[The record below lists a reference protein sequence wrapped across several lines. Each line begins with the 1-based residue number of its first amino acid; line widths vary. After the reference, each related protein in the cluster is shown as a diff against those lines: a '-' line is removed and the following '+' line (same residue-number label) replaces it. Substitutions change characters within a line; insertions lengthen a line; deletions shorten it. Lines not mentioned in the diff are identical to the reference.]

1 MDTDSFT
8 IFIIAEEIYVDIA
21 EDVEIRFITEIM
33 QLKDHYL
40 DKKIKSISINEG
52 WIRWKSNDRV
62 CCLESK
68 KTFSYLVDDDD
79 QNKKAKAKKT
89 KVP

>member
-1 MDTDSFT
+1 MNTDSFT
-8 IFIIAEEIYVDIA
+8 IFIIVEEIYVDIA

-52 WIRWKSNDRV
+52 GIRWKNHNKL
-62 CCLESK
+62 CCLE
-68 KTFSYLVDDDD
+68 
-79 QNKKAKAKKT
+79 AKKHI
-89 KVP
+89 VI

>member
-52 WIRWKSNDRV
+52 WIRWKNNDRV

-68 KTFSYLVDDDD
+68 KTCSYLVDDDD
-79 QNKKAKAKKT
+79 QNKKAKAKKP

>member
-52 WIRWKSNDRV
+52 
-62 CCLESK
+62 
-68 KTFSYLVDDDD
+68 
-79 QNKKAKAKKT
+79 
-89 KVP
+89 